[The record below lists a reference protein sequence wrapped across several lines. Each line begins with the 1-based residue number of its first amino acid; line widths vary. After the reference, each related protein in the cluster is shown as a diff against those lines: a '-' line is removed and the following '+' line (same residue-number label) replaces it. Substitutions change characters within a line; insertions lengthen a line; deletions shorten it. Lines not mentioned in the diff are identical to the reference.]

1 MEIMGNNNACKCVN
15 GKYWEIMGN
24 TDGKYWEILGN
35 TGKYWEILG
44 NTGNHQ
50 IYIFITSKSKHLQC
64 GRLLYTHTI
73 FGFFPP

>member
-24 TDGKYWEILGN
+24 TGKYWEILGN

-44 NTGNHQ
+44 
-50 IYIFITSKSKHLQC
+50 IITS
-64 GRLLYTHTI
+64 I
-73 FGFFPP
+73 AV

>member
-1 MEIMGNNNACKCVN
+1 MGNT
-15 GKYWEIMGN
+15 GKYWEILGNTGKYWEILGN

-44 NTGNHQ
+44 IIKFTYLSPVSQSISSAGDCS
-50 IYIFITSKSKHLQC
+50 I
-64 GRLLYTHTI
+64 HTI